1 MPEFDNISFDLPK
14 NQSNVIK
21 VIGVGGGGSNAIN
34 HMFNQG
40 IKGVDF
46 VICNTD
52 AQALENSAVPNKI
65 QLGIDLT
72 EGLGAGANPKIG
84 EQSAVESMAD
94 IKSMLTTNTKM
105 IFITAGMG
113 GGTGTGAAPIIAR
126 MAKDLDILTVGIVT
140 IPFHFEGAMRNEQ
153 AQIGVENL
161 RQNVDSLVVINNNKL
176 RDVYGNLGFK
186 AGFSKADEV
195 LATAARGIAEVITH
209 HYTQNIDLRD
219 AKTVLSNSGTA
230 IMGSA
235 TSSGV
240 NRAQIAITKALDSPL
255 LNDNKIA
262 GAKNVLLLIVSGTE
276 EITIDEIGEISDH
289 IQTQA
294 GHGAN
299 IIMGVGDDETLDGS
313 VSITVIATGFDAE
326 QQNEITN
333 TETKKIIHTLGDET
347 KAQLDLTPNVTAT
360 QVELPKQTK
369 SVVRPSETLEEPIIV
384 HTLFEV
390 DEQEPE
396 MTTESAL
403 SKESGVEESQDLN
416 LEIPQ
421 IQEEPFEGYIATSD
435 LIKNIDVESNLVD
448 IHFLAEF
455 EQLVINE
462 ISVNNFEVIN
472 PEVVSPKAIK
482 EENLIEVTSLE
493 SDQAQEFEINDI
505 EVEADV
511 ILEKEAVQ
519 EPMLMFDMPLH
530 DTQKEQETVVHSL
543 EEPVIEQEV
552 EETAIEIELQPELVA
567 TNVEDI
573 EVTDHLE
580 VVPIS
585 EVSKGGVVTR
595 YSLDDYTA
603 KEEELT
609 GATAAQAPLVTE
621 LTEVLEE
628 EELVFE
634 TKIVEPAPQEKE
646 LENAPLNPM
655 NTPISKLLSDRTEE
669 RKRKMKDFNYK
680 FRNSNSKIDDIE
692 KQPAYKRA
700 GIELDDVSNKVHLSR
715 TSVSDDDDE
724 IELRSNNSFLHDN
737 VD

>member
-84 EQSAVESMAD
+84 EQSAVESMAE

-140 IPFHFEGAMRNEQ
+140 IPFHFEGTMRNEQ

-235 TSSGV
+235 TSSGA
-240 NRAQIAITKALDSPL
+240 NRAQIAINKALDSPL

-289 IQTQA
+289 IQAEA

-333 TETKKIIHTLGDET
+333 TETKKIIHTLGDEA

-360 QVELPKQTK
+360 QVVLPPQTK
-369 SVVRPSETLEEPIIV
+369 RDVTTGEVSQEPIIV
-384 HTLFEV
+384 HTLFEE
-390 DEQEPE
+390 DPQEPE
-396 MTTESAL
+396 AVQES
-403 SKESGVEESQDLN
+403 
-416 LEIPQ
+416 IPQ
-421 IQEEPFEGYIATSD
+421 TQEVPFEGYIATTD

-462 ISVNNFEVIN
+462 ISLNNFEVIQ
-472 PEVVSPKAIK
+472 PEIVSPKAV
-482 EENLIEVTSLE
+482 EDTQPTEVTPVE
-493 SDQAQEFEINDI
+493 QAAVAEFEINDI
-505 EVEADV
+505 EEDV
-511 ILEKEAVQ
+511 IPEKETAQ

-530 DTQKEQETVVHSL
+530 DSPHDQDTVVHSL
-543 EEPVIEQEV
+543 EEPVILQEQ
-552 EETAIEIELQPELVA
+552 EETAIEIELQPEVVA
-567 TNVEDI
+567 ADVEDI

-580 VVPIS
+580 VVPVS
-585 EVSKGGVVTR
+585 EVSKDGVVTR
-595 YSLDDYTA
+595 YSLDEYTA

-609 GATAAQAPLVTE
+609 GATAAQAPQV
-621 LTEVLEE
+621 TEVLVEV
-628 EELVFE
+628 ELVFE

-646 LENAPLNPM
+646 LENAPQDPM
-655 NTPISKLLSDRTEE
+655 NTPISKLLRDRTEE

-680 FRNSNSKIDDIE
+680 FRNSASKIDDIE

-700 GIELDDVSNKVHLSR
+700 GIELDDVSSEVHLSR